1 MKITTTKKTEQREL
15 RVGDSGCRA
24 VSSMGPSLET
34 PSLHGWVEECPLW
47 SELGPSSQDQREN
60 ELELNQLWRPW
71 AVVGRQPLI
80 RSVTLPHQGTASPGE
95 GQRAQ
100 AAVLASSLAAEA
112 IGRQGQW

>member
-1 MKITTTKKTEQREL
+1 
-15 RVGDSGCRA
+15 
-24 VSSMGPSLET
+24 MGPSLET
-34 PSLHGWVEECPLW
+34 LSLHGCPLG
-47 SELGPSSQDQREN
+47 SELGPSTQDQREN
-60 ELELNQLWRPW
+60 ELEVNQVRRPW

-100 AAVLASSLAAEA
+100 AAVLASVLAAEA